1 MTHERIAASFRDPCG
16 FVFWC
21 DGQVFRQVNPAG
33 LDDYM
38 HLLQSGLYETLTG
51 SQLLIKHAEIDAAA
65 TDAESAA
72 HGGPVKLLR
81 PEQLQFISYPWEWSF
96 SQLKDA
102 ALATLALQK
111 TAISHGMTLKDSS
124 VFNIQFIDARPVLI
138 DTLSFT
144 RYQEG
149 SPWVAY
155 RQFCQHFLA
164 PLALMSHVDIRLLQL
179 FRVHIDGLPLDL
191 TSRLLPLTTWLG
203 FGLLTHIHLHARS
216 QAYYADKSASTV
228 SHSGG
233 LSKNGMLG
241 LIDSL
246 ENTVKALNMPS
257 QRTEWGD
264 YYSDTNYSD
273 PALLH
278 KKELVDA
285 FLARAEVRGPVWD
298 FGANT
303 GFFSRLASARGLNTI
318 AFDIDP
324 VAVDKNYRQCR
335 QNDEKCLLPL
345 LLDLTNPAPPLG
357 WENRE
362 RMSLAERGPA
372 ELIMALAL
380 VHHLAIS
387 NNLPL
392 AMIAAFL
399 ARNCR
404 KLIIEFVPKTDSQVQ
419 RLLAS
424 RADIFP
430 DYTQSGF
437 EQAFSR
443 EFRILAAEKVRES
456 ERVLYLMEKAGA

>member
-1 MTHERIAASFRDPCG
+1 MTRERIAASFRDPCG
-16 FVFWC
+16 FIFRRA
-21 DGQVFRQVNPAG
+21 GQIFRQINPEG
-33 LDDYM
+33 LDDYR
-38 HLLQSGLYETLTG
+38 HLMQSGLYETLTG
-51 SQLLIKHAEIDAAA
+51 SNLLIKHSEVAAEKPDADSDSQA
-65 TDAESAA
+65 
-72 HGGPVKLLR
+72 KLIR
-81 PEQLQFISYPWEWSF
+81 PEQLLFISYPWEWSF
-96 SQLKDA
+96 NQLKDA

-111 TAISHGMTLKDSS
+111 NALEKGATLKDSS
-124 VFNIQFIDARPVLI
+124 AFNIQFIDARPVLI

-144 RYQEG
+144 RYHEG

-164 PLALMSHVDIRLLQL
+164 PLALMSLVDIRLLQL
-179 FRVHIDGLPLDL
+179 FRVHLDGLPLDL
-191 TSRLLPLTTWLG
+191 TSRLLPLSTWFR

-216 QAYYADKSASTV
+216 QTYYADKSAPSAV
-228 SHSGG
+228 RAGS

-246 ENTVKALNMPS
+246 ENTVKALSIPS

-278 KKELVDA
+278 KKELVAA
-285 FLARAEVRGPVWD
+285 FIARSGVNGQVWD
-298 FGANT
+298 LGANT
-303 GFFSRLASARGLNTI
+303 GFFSRLASIRGLNTI

-345 LLDLTNPAPPLG
+345 LLDLTNPAPAIG

-372 ELIMALAL
+372 DLIMALAL

-392 AMIAAFL
+392 AMVAAFL

-404 KLIIEFVPKTDSQVQ
+404 KLIIEFVPKSDSQVQ

-430 DYTQSGF
+430 DYTQAGF

-443 EFRILAAEKVRES
+443 EFRILAVEKVRES
-456 ERVLYLMEKAGA
+456 ERLLYLMEKAEA

>member
-1 MTHERIAASFRDPCG
+1 VTHERIAASFRDPCG
-16 FVFWC
+16 FVFWR
-21 DGQVFRQVNPAG
+21 DGQVLRQINRAG
-33 LDDYM
+33 LDDYR
-38 HLLQSGLYETLTG
+38 HLMQSGLYEALTG
-51 SQLLIKHAEIDAAA
+51 SKLLVTHAEIDTKA
-65 TDAESAA
+65 TDAENTAN
-72 HGGPVKLLR
+72 GGPAKLLR
-81 PEQLQFISYPWEWSF
+81 PEQLQFISYPWEWCF

-102 ALATLALQK
+102 ALATLAIQK
-111 TAISHGMTLKDSS
+111 AAISHGMTLKDSS
-124 VFNIQFIDARPVLI
+124 AFNIQFIDSRPVLI

-164 PLALMSHVDIRLLQL
+164 PLALMSRVDVRLLQL
-179 FRVHIDGLPLDL
+179 FRVHLDGLPLDL
-191 TSRLLPLTTWLG
+191 TSRLLPLTTWFR

-228 SHSGG
+228 SHPGG

-273 PALLH
+273 PALMH

-285 FLARAEVRGPVWD
+285 FLARSEARGPVWD
-298 FGANT
+298 LGANT

-335 QNDEKCLLPL
+335 QNEEKFLLPL
-345 LLDLTNPAPPLG
+345 LLDLTNPAPALG

-372 ELIMALAL
+372 DLIMALAL

-392 AMIAAFL
+392 EMIAAFL

-404 KLIIEFVPKTDSQVQ
+404 KLIIEFVPKSDSQVQ

-424 RADIFP
+424 RADIFS
-430 DYTQSGF
+430 DYTQTGF
-437 EQAFSR
+437 EQAFLR
-443 EFRILAAEKVRES
+443 EFRILATEKVRES
-456 ERVLYLMEKAGA
+456 ERVLYLMEKA

>member
-1 MTHERIAASFRDPCG
+1 MTRERIAASFRDPCG
-16 FVFWC
+16 FIFKR
-21 DGQVFRQVNPAG
+21 DGLIFRQINPAG
-33 LDDYM
+33 LDDYR
-38 HLLQSGLYETLTG
+38 HLLQSGLYEMLTG
-51 SQLLIKHAEIDAAA
+51 ANLVIKHSEVAAENPENKSVAA
-65 TDAESAA
+65 
-72 HGGPVKLLR
+72 GGPAQLIR
-81 PEQLQFISYPWEWSF
+81 PEQIQFISYPWEWSF

-102 ALATLALQK
+102 ALTTLAIQK
-111 TAISHGMTLKDSS
+111 AAIDRGMTLKDSS
-124 VFNIQFIDARPVLI
+124 AFNIQFIDARPVLI

-149 SPWVAY
+149 SPWAAY

-164 PLALMSHVDIRLLQL
+164 PLALMSRVDVRLLQL
-179 FRVHIDGLPLDL
+179 FRVHLDGLPLDL
-191 TSRLLPLTTWLG
+191 TSRLLPVSTWLR

-216 QAYYADKSASTV
+216 QAYYADKSASPAA
-228 SHSGG
+228 HSGG

-246 ENTVKALNMPS
+246 ESTVNALNMPS

-273 PALLH
+273 PALLN
-278 KKELVDA
+278 KRELVDA
-285 FLARAEVRGPVWD
+285 FIARSEASGPVWD
-298 FGANT
+298 LGANT
-303 GFFSRLASARGLNTI
+303 GFFSRLACARGLQTV

-335 QNDEKCLLPL
+335 QNHEKCLLPL
-345 LLDLTNPAPPLG
+345 LLDLTNPAPALG

-372 ELIMALAL
+372 DLIMALAL

-392 AMIAAFL
+392 DMIAAFL

-404 KLIIEFVPKTDSQVQ
+404 RLIIEFVPKADSQVQ

-430 DYTQSGF
+430 DYTQAGF

-443 EFRILAAEKVRES
+443 EFRILAVEKVRES
-456 ERVLYLMEKAGA
+456 ERLLYLMEKA